1 MQGPAYK
8 IIRPVEYQISQFAPA
23 LQESAVNVFR
33 MEVDPNDWGENRC
46 AFQWKS
52 PGLNALLSADVALE
66 FDLEI
71 STHHADNP
79 FTFQS
84 ASQPAFALTHLG
96 ANNTGA
102 FAAAPA
108 KICFAEGNALAQAM
122 QSYQLTVNGAVL
134 SQVRCNEWKASFDK
148 VFYPSIVMERRFG
161 RCGGAF
167 NAYDD
172 RPVSGIAFTTAQ
184 TGALAANGANTLAT
198 VEAYTV
204 DSGISKRM
212 RGLLACT
219 QYAPTTVHTRIIRV
233 RAPLEGCGIF
243 NFLGRNDECST
254 ACPLQAAGFAL
265 PHFNIVNINILW
277 KDLFK
282 TVIRNLTAS
291 AEQFPAGN
299 RRSASDITV
308 GFPAAGAKAKICATY
323 IRLPAW
329 RAIPATRSLAAYRVA
344 VHDATATDRQGEVA
358 VAGGCLDGA
367 AGQAI
372 PVVGVDL
379 FNYGAQMTQNAYIDA
394 MWNGVTAAQ
403 IPDYIAFV
411 CQKPTS
417 AYTSTVND
425 HKPTTQL
432 YAANGAATEQLVD
445 SNATQCAAVA
455 RNTNGNMAVMALDL
469 RIQSSLGSYTY
480 SSPWPYL
487 KERSELW
494 KDTLKNANRKFC
506 DGQEDIWTRHN
517 SVVFIAASDFAR
529 GIGSPGCSLPVVFE
543 AKVRFENRR
552 QFMSGLAAAGCGSQ
566 SMAPLQDTLC
576 GLKAKPLMCM
586 LYPRVSLS
594 VSPSSALVSSQN
606 ISHASGLQLLSQG

>member
-66 FDLEI
+66 FDIEI
-71 STHHADNP
+71 STATANIP
-79 FTFQS
+79 FTFMS
-84 ASQPAFALTHLG
+84 ASQPAIAVTHVG
-96 ANNTGA
+96 ANNTD
-102 FAAAPA
+102 AATSAPP

-282 TVIRNLTAS
+282 TLVRNLTAS
-291 AEQFPAGN
+291 VAEFAQVDQQSHANITVRFPGGN
-299 RRSASDITV
+299 ASD
-308 GFPAAGAKAKICATY
+308 AKAKLSATY

-344 VHDATATDRQGEVA
+344 VHDATNTEPHGGQPVI
-358 VAGGCLDGA
+358 AGLLDGGA
-367 AGQAI
+367 STTY

-379 FNYGAQMTQNAYIDA
+379 VNYGA
-394 MWNGVTAAQ
+394 
-403 IPDYIAFV
+403 
-411 CQKPTS
+411 
-417 AYTSTVND
+417 
-425 HKPTTQL
+425 
-432 YAANGAATEQLVD
+432 
-445 SNATQCAAVA
+445 
-455 RNTNGNMAVMALDL
+455 
-469 RIQSSLGSYTY
+469 
-480 SSPWPYL
+480 
-487 KERSELW
+487 
-494 KDTLKNANRKFC
+494 
-506 DGQEDIWTRHN
+506 
-517 SVVFIAASDFAR
+517 
-529 GIGSPGCSLPVVFE
+529 
-543 AKVRFENRR
+543 
-552 QFMSGLAAAGCGSQ
+552 
-566 SMAPLQDTLC
+566 
-576 GLKAKPLMCM
+576 
-586 LYPRVSLS
+586 
-594 VSPSSALVSSQN
+594 
-606 ISHASGLQLLSQG
+606 